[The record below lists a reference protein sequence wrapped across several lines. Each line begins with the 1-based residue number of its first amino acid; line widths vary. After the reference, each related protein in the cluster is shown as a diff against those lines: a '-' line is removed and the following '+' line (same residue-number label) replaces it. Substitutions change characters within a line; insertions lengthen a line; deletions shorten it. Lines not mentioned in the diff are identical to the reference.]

1 MRNAFVFH
9 NWTFSKRV
17 NEKSGEK
24 IIKQLQILV
33 IFVLLFNPFNSIL
46 VKKLVK
52 PLFWA
57 IALCTSLPVF
67 SQLRMPGT
75 KDFSADMK
83 AVIRDYPHNYA
94 KMRGGVQ
101 QQSPQQTDY
110 ESSMKITGAESVT
123 ISRFSADNKEVYSW
137 SAVMLTTEE
146 FSAAKAKYKTLFAR
160 FNNMAVKMD
169 SGVTFYLKGK
179 YLEPI
184 EERGFTSS
192 LFRFELPDMVTR
204 KMILELSMQYEFP
217 EWKVKVLIYER
228 DREDT
233 ERGDIVE

>member
-1 MRNAFVFH
+1 
-9 NWTFSKRV
+9 
-17 NEKSGEK
+17 
-24 IIKQLQILV
+24 
-33 IFVLLFNPFNSIL
+33 
-46 VKKLVK
+46 
-52 PLFWA
+52 
-57 IALCTSLPVF
+57 
-67 SQLRMPGT
+67 MPGT